1 MERPEQGDSR
11 QLRLADFIWTIPKD
25 AVFEFFGDSAFT
37 YGAAMAFYTMLS
49 LAPLMILVLSI
60 TSVFAE
66 TESVRSEI
74 VSQVRVV
81 VGTEGARIVS
91 TVIENA
97 EHSREGKSATVI
109 GIVVLLLAA
118 TAVFT
123 QLQGALNQIWGVQT
137 RPEAYIVS
145 FLITRLVA
153 FGVVL
158 MIGILLLASLILTS
172 VLAAVS
178 SYFPVSILPQYHLWE
193 IIDFIASVA
202 ITTLLFALL
211 FRYIPDVSISWENV
225 SIGALVTA
233 ILFTIGKFFIGR
245 YLGASSMRSVYGAA
259 GSLVV
264 LLFWVYYSTLI
275 LFFGAELSQVY
286 ARRVGAKL
294 VPRRFGFFVKQTEE
308 TKSEAG

>member
-1 MERPEQGDSR
+1 MAESDHQHLRKLRPREFVW
-11 QLRLADFIWTIPKD
+11 AIPKD
-25 AVFEFFGDSAFT
+25 AVFEFFADSAFT

-74 VSQVRVV
+74 VAQVRVI
-81 VGTEGARIVS
+81 VGPEGARVVS

-97 EHSREGKSATVI
+97 EHSRQGKSATVI

-123 QLQGALNQIWGVQT
+123 QLQGALNQIWGIQT

-145 FLITRLVA
+145 FLITRVVA
-153 FGVVL
+153 FAVVL

-172 VLAAVS
+172 VIAAIS

-193 IIDFIASVA
+193 VIDFVASVA
-202 ITTLLFALL
+202 IATLLFALL
-211 FRYIPDVSISWENV
+211 FRYVPDVRISWQDV
-225 SIGALVTA
+225 SIGAFVTA
-233 ILFTIGKFFIGR
+233 VLFTTGKFFIGR

-275 LFFGAELSQVY
+275 LFLGAELSQVY
-286 ARRVGAKL
+286 TRRVGAKL
-294 VPRRFGFFVKQTEE
+294 VPRRFGFFVKNTEE
-308 TKSEAG
+308 KRVG